1 MVLLYVINLL
11 CILLFFCLDLIKIFL
26 KNKEILWRWINI
38 FKIKLFEKFVNFIK
52 IEVLFIYVLS
62 GSKGSKYIYFVD

>member
-52 IEVLFIYVLS
+52 IEVLFIYVLNE
-62 GSKGSKYIYFVD
+62 SKDSKYIYFVD